1 MEATPPPNEQNDQAA
16 STPTTCYRH
25 PDREAH
31 VRCTRCDRYI
41 CPDCMREAAVG
52 FQCPE
57 CVSEG
62 NREVRQARTA
72 FGGTLRQNFVPVV
85 TYTLI
90 GLNVLA
96 YIAQAALGDE
106 FTNRFDNFGRGWIA
120 SNGGAL
126 YEDQG
131 YPIPG
136 TDPAGIAHGEWWR
149 LITSAFL
156 HQPPTSGIGPLHLL
170 MNMYMLWMLGR
181 VVEQGLGRSRY
192 LALYLISAIGGSVL
206 GYVISPYQPALGA
219 SGAIF
224 GLIGAYY
231 LMTRRLGRPD
241 TQFLVIG
248 LIWLVISAGFT
259 SWEGHLGGLLA
270 GGATAF
276 VFAYTP
282 QHHRK
287 VLHIAGPAVV
297 LVVLVVA
304 TVIKTAS
311 LS

>member
-1 MEATPPPNEQNDQAA
+1 MEATPNEQAA

-25 PDREAH
+25 PDRETH

-57 CVSEG
+57 CVNEG

-90 GLNVLA
+90 ALNVLA
-96 YIAQAALGDE
+96 YIAQATLGDE
-106 FTNRFDNFGRGWIA
+106 FTNRFDNLGRGLMA
-120 SNGGAL
+120 PNGDL
-126 YEDQG
+126 YNDTG
-131 YPIPG
+131 MPIPG
-136 TDPAGIAHGEWWR
+136 LEQVGVAYGEWWR
-149 LITSAFL
+149 LLTSAFL

-206 GYVISPYQPALGA
+206 GYVISPDQPALGA

-241 TQFLVIG
+241 TQFLITG
-248 LIWLVISAGFT
+248 LLWLVISAGFT

-287 VLHIAGPAVV
+287 ILHIAGPAVV
-297 LVVLVVA
+297 LVVLIA
-304 TVIKTAS
+304 TTLIKTS
-311 LS
+311 TL